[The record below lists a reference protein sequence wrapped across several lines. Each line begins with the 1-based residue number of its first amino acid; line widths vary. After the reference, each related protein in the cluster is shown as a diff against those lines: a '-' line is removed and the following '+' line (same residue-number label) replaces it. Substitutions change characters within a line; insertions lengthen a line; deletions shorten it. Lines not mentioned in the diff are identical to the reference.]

1 LEVIKMTLKEA
12 YIYMFATLDA
22 YWDNAHDKDLGGIL
36 SGLSLWSPL
45 SGNERTA
52 DPAAWEDWRTAV
64 RKVTEKD
71 SLDNSE
77 SLKAAFYLLKLYTQQ
92 GFTLDKPIRYL
103 EDKLAAQIK
112 ASNTWRVRSPD

>member
-1 LEVIKMTLKEA
+1 MTLREA

-22 YWDNAHDKDLGGIL
+22 YWDKAHDKDLGGIL

-52 DPAAWEDWRTAV
+52 DPAAWEDWLAVV

-77 SLKAAFYLLKLYTQQ
+77 SLKAAIYLLQLYKQQ

-112 ASNTWRVRSPD
+112 AYNTWKVRSPD